1 MRVLLASSN
10 PETTELV
17 LGALTRDQ
25 HGVLVVETARE
36 GWSKLEIQ
44 AFDLL
49 IVDNRLPDG
58 TSIEVCRVARA
69 NGVRSPILLFTAT
82 RSVDRHI
89 QGLDAGADDSLAKPF
104 AVAELRAR
112 VRALGR
118 RTVSTP
124 LVHVRGEVI
133 LDFPRRI
140 AMVQG
145 SEVGLT
151 MKEWSILNSL
161 AGANGRVIPRARLI
175 EDVWGSDTASTS
187 ASLEVLLTRI
197 RKKLGRGSV
206 RTLRTEGYALAVP

>member
-10 PETTELV
+10 PETTQLV
-17 LGALTRDQ
+17 LGALARDK
-25 HGVLVVETARE
+25 HGVLVVESARE
-36 GWSKLEIQ
+36 GWSKLEYQ
-44 AFDLL
+44 AFDLV
-49 IVDNRLPDG
+49 IVDHRLPDG
-58 TSIEVCRVARA
+58 NSVEVCRIARA
-69 NGVRSPILLFTAT
+69 NGVRSPILVFTAT

-118 RTVSTP
+118 RRVSSQ
-124 LVHVRGEVI
+124 LVHVRGDVV

-140 AMVQG
+140 ATVRDA
-145 SEVGLT
+145 EVALT
-151 MKEWSILNSL
+151 MKEWSILSSL
-161 AGANGRVIPRARLI
+161 AAANGRVIPRARLI
-175 EDVWGSDTASTS
+175 EDVWGADNASSS

-197 RKKLGRGSV
+197 RKKLGRASV